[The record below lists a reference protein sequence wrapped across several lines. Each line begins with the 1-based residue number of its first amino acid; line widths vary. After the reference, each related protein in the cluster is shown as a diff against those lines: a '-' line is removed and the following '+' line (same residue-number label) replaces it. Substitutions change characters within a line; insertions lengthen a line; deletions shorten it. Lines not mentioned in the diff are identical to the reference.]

1 MPTVRVAVYDLGST
15 SFHLMVVDAGRDG
28 TLEPVLRRRS
38 FLHLGAEVARA
49 GSVGSERLAAAVRA
63 LRRLHA
69 AGAAAGPDVTVALA
83 TAAVRDAGNGKSVL
97 RRFEEVLD
105 VPIRLLDGGEEA
117 RLCFVGQRAGVWTE
131 RGRPVIGLDLGGG
144 SLEAC
149 VGDAAEMRAAV
160 SVPIGTARM
169 AEELDLSDPPTPRQV
184 RKLARTTASRLG
196 PVRALVDA
204 EPEARHRALASGGTV
219 RALARL
225 AMGLHRPPP
234 AGGELQV
241 NQVELPTGQLH
252 QLTDRLVSL
261 DLAGRLA
268 LPGVQQRRAALLPAG
283 AVILSALVDEL
294 GLERLVVS
302 DWGLREGA
310 VLDALRPV
318 TACG

>member
-1 MPTVRVAVYDLGST
+1 MRVAVYDLGST

-38 FLHLGAEVARA
+38 FLHLGAEVART
-49 GSVGSERLAAAVRA
+49 GSLGAERLAASVRA

-69 AGAAAGPDVTVALA
+69 AAAGSSPDLTVALA
-83 TAAVRDAGNGKSVL
+83 TAALRDAGNGGEAL
-97 RRFEEVLD
+97 GRFEDILGAPV
-105 VPIRLLDGGEEA
+105 RLLDGAEEA

-131 RGRPVIGLDLGGG
+131 RGRPVIGVDLGGG

-149 VGDAAEMRAAV
+149 VGDAARVGGAV
-160 SVPIGTARM
+160 SVPVGTARL
-169 AEELDLSDPPTPRQV
+169 AGELDLSDPPTPRQV
-184 RKLARTTASRLG
+184 RRLARTTAARLG
-196 PVRALVDA
+196 PVRALVDG
-204 EPEARHRALASGGTV
+204 EPGARHRAIASGGTI

-234 AGGELQV
+234 AGGTLEV
-241 NQVELPTGQLH
+241 NQVELPAGQLH
-252 QLTDRLVSL
+252 QLTARLVSL

-268 LPGVQQRRAALLPAG
+268 LPGVQQRRAGLLPVG
-283 AVILSALVDEL
+283 AVILSTLVDQL

-310 VLDALRPV
+310 IFDALHPSS
-318 TACG
+318 A